1 MFYLVHTLSVLS
13 ILLGLF
19 NGFLFLQ
26 GIRDRFSPM
35 ALKRHIIILNGF
47 CFVVCTILGLCFFFG
62 RF

>member
-1 MFYLVHTLSVLS
+1 MFLLNHTLSVIS

-47 CFVVCTILGLCFFFG
+47 SFVVCTIL
-62 RF
+62 